1 MKLVAHSFI
10 NASGLHV
17 NGTRQIDL
25 TGEENFLKKAYS
37 ELNIDYPKFHKM
49 DNLSKLA
56 FLATEL
62 MNEVVSFP
70 AEGEGM
76 QLIFANQSSS
86 KQTDMRFID
95 SYANQ
100 GSPSPSLFVY
110 TLPNIV
116 TGELCIR
123 HKWYGENTF
132 FIQPAFQSAQFIEQA
147 ELAFSKGNT
156 QCLCAWVDA
165 KWQGNEE
172 CFLFLID
179 HSEGLLK
186 PTELLEIYKS
196 YIHE

>member
-37 ELNIDYPKFHKM
+37 QLNIDYPKFHKM

-56 FLATEL
+56 FLAAEL
-62 MNEVVSFP
+62 LNEVVVFP
-70 AEGEGM
+70 VEGEGM

-95 SYANQ
+95 SYTNQ

-132 FIQPAFQSAQFIEQA
+132 FIQPAFQPAQFIEQV

-156 QCLCAWVDA
+156 VCLCAWVDA

-186 PTELLEIYKS
+186 PAELLEIYKS
-196 YIHE
+196 YMHE